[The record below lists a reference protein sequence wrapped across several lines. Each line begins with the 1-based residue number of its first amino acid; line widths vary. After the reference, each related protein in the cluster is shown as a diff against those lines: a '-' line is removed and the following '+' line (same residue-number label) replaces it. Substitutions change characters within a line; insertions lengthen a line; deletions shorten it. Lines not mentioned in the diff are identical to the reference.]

1 MCPCP
6 TLRGSGLNI
15 WRHLGEDEAGSGEL
29 TFSSGLTRKR
39 AHGSVLG
46 LAWGQSLLKETTNGQ
61 KKPYSPDSCFLKANW
76 PQVLTPSAR
85 PLITPCCAPGG
96 PGVAQAGD
104 CILMDSVSDAAHI

>member
-6 TLRGSGLNI
+6 TLRGSGLSI

-39 AHGSVLG
+39 AHGSILG
-46 LAWGQSLLKETTNGQ
+46 LAWGQSLLKETNGSKETLLSRLLFPKGQ
-61 KKPYSPDSCFLKANW
+61 LA
-76 PQVLTPSAR
+76 PSANT
-85 PLITPCCAPGG
+85 LSTSSHYSLLSPGG

-104 CILMDSVSDAAHI
+104 CILTGLSDTAHI